1 MQETDGK
8 AAVEGAT
15 YGNRACALFRILP
28 FGNEMFDFEKLR
40 MGTPL
45 PEVLLKS
52 N

>member
-8 AAVEGAT
+8 AVVEGAT
-15 YGNRACALFRILP
+15 YGNRACSLFRILP
-28 FGNEMFDFEKLR
+28 FGTSTFDFEKLG

-45 PEVLLKS
+45 PAVLLKL